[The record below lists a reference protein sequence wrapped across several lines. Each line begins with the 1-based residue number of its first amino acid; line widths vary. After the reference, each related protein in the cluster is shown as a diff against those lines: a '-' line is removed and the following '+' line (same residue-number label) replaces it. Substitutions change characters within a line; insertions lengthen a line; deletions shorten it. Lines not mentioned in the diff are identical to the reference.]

1 MKYLVTGAD
10 GFIGR
15 HLVEYLAR
23 NKEDTIIATDRTTK
37 VYFEGT
43 NIQYQAC
50 ELKDKEQVD
59 KLEDVDKVIHL
70 AAYNGT
76 KFFYEKPFEVIKDN
90 IIPTLNLL
98 DRAPFKMLSSEITTP
113 NDNFFYKK
121 PKNQR

>member
-23 NKEDTIIATDRTTK
+23 NKKDTIIATDRTTK

-76 KFFYEKPFEVIKDN
+76 KFFYEKP
-90 IIPTLNLL
+90 
-98 DRAPFKMLSSEITTP
+98 DREYLPDTHNAYWSYGRWSG
-113 NDNFFYKK
+113 
-121 PKNQR
+121 R